1 MEATLSSATGAAQF
15 AEIGGLTV
23 GIVIVTPDLA
33 YEWLKRNRKN
43 RRLRQRRIDGYAR
56 QMSIG
61 RWKLNGE
68 TIVFDRNGNLIQGQH
83 RLHACIKAGVP
94 FTTLIVRGVEADVFS
109 TLDQHGKRT
118 TADNFDLVGEV
129 NSAVLAAAATKL
141 VLYERG
147 LLYTGGAG
155 DRDVSVED
163 ALEAL
168 DRHSNLRESVQVA
181 RSVGRLAP
189 PSMLTTLHYLFAGN
203 DHELAGWFFN
213 ALATGEKL
221 RKTDAVYLLRERLIF
236 NGASKARL
244 REKDLAALVIK
255 AWNAHRSGKAIKT
268 LRWRNYGDS
277 PESFPKIQ

>member
-1 MEATLSSATGAAQF
+1 MESTLSSATGAAQF

-33 YEWLKRNRKN
+33 YEWLKRNRRN
-43 RRLRQRRIDGYAR
+43 RRLRQRRIDSYAR

-68 TIVFDRNGNLIQGQH
+68 TIVFDLNGNLIQGQH
-83 RLHACIKAGVP
+83 RLHACIKAGQP
-94 FTTLIVRGVEADVFS
+94 FTTLIVRGVEPDVFS

-118 TADNFDLVGEV
+118 TADNFDLVGEI
-129 NSAVLAAAATKL
+129 NSSILAAAATKL
-141 VLYERG
+141 VLHERG
-147 LLYTGGAG
+147 ALYTGAAA

-168 DRHSNLRESVQVA
+168 DRHPNLRESVQVA

-189 PSMLTTLHYLFAGN
+189 PSMIATLHYLFAGR
-203 DHELAGWFFN
+203 DHELSEWFFG
-213 ALATGEKL
+213 AIATGEKL
-221 RKTDAVYLLRERLIF
+221 RKADAVYLLRERLIL
-236 NGASKARL
+236 NSAAKARL

-268 LRWRNYGDS
+268 LRWRNYGNS
-277 PESFPKIQ
+277 PEAFPEIQ